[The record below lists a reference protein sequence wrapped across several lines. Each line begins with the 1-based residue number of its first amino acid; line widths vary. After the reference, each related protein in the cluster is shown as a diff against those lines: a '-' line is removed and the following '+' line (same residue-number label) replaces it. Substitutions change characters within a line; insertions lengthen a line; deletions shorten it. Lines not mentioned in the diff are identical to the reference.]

1 MKVQVI
7 IPIILATLSFTVA
20 VTELSLGQNEQ
31 SDQVPKQLNPKI
43 SQPRIQK
50 DLQTVHPQ
58 TPNPVGGSATVIG
71 VDEPE
76 KCLRIRS
83 GPGKAYEPIDCA
95 KAGDRLEITGV
106 WTSNNW
112 AQLANKGWV
121 YGPQIKTDV
130 RPPKEAYSQSGKYLS
145 VKGLY
150 PEYDS
155 GYLPDYG
162 YATYRRGAGPIILYD
177 VNVWQKYHPWWW
189 RRDRIWDPLKKD
201 WVKSPTGSDVPSD
214 VKTGSPTAPVTTE
227 PRIPSTAASPTT
239 KSIHKGKGK
248 PRRFVGSAATGFG
261 TSGSRVRFGAS
272 AEESVRSDEKRSK

>member
-1 MKVQVI
+1 MKARI
-7 IPIILATLSFTVA
+7 FIPMIFMALSLTIAATNF
-20 VTELSLGQNEQ
+20 SLGQNEQ
-31 SDQVPKQLNPKI
+31 SDQAPKQLNPKN
-43 SQPRIQK
+43 SQI
-50 DLQTVHPQ
+50 VHPQ

-83 GPGKAYEPIDCA
+83 GPGKAYEAIDCA
-95 KAGDRLEITGV
+95 KAGDRLQITGV

-130 RPPKEAYSQSGKYLS
+130 QPPKEAYSQSGKYLS

-177 VNVWQKYHPWWW
+177 VDVWQKYHPWWW
-189 RRDRIWDPLKKD
+189 GRDRTWDPVKRD
-201 WVKSPTGSDVPSD
+201 WIKSPTGSQTNVMTELPPAS
-214 VKTGSPTAPVTTE
+214 VTTE
-227 PRIPSTAASPTT
+227 PRIPSAAASPTT

-272 AEESVRSDEKRSK
+272 GEESVRSDEKRSK

>member
-1 MKVQVI
+1 MKVHII
-7 IPIILATLSFTVA
+7 IPIILATLSFTVV

-43 SQPRIQK
+43 SQPGTQK
-50 DLQTVHPQ
+50 NAQIAHPQ
-58 TPNPVGGSATVIG
+58 TPSPVGGSATVIG

-83 GPGKAYEPIDCA
+83 GPGKAYEAIDCA
-95 KAGDRLEITGV
+95 KTGDRLEITGV

-121 YGPQIKTDV
+121 YGPQIKTDI
-130 RPPKEAYSQSGKYLS
+130 RPPKEEAYSQSGKYLS

-162 YATYRRGAGPIILYD
+162 YATYRGGAGPIILYD

-189 RRDRIWDPLKKD
+189 RKDGIWDPIKKD
-201 WVKSPTGSDVPSD
+201 WVKSPIESQTK
-214 VKTGSPTAPVTTE
+214 VKTVPPPAPVTTE
-227 PRIPSTAASPTT
+227 PRTSSAAANPMA

-272 AEESVRSDEKRSK
+272 GEETVRSDEKRSK